1 MERINRV
8 NLQGKTPEEA
18 VEVMEKWMNETA
30 DKINYSLS
38 HLDKTNFIEGGAPV
52 LQQELQ
58 DSMDALMEQTKRM
71 IAKNKGE

>member
-18 VEVMEKWMNETA
+18 VKVMEKWMNETA
-30 DKINYSLS
+30 DRINHSLS
-38 HLDKTNFIEGGAPV
+38 HLDETNFIEGKAPV
-52 LQQELQ
+52 MQQELQ
-58 DSMDALMEQTKRM
+58 DSLNTLMEQTKRM